1 VFIINSIY
9 GIDTLSCIAMECL
22 SSMNIFENHYHI
34 LIQAVIQLVC
44 WRYIFN
50 VTRQYVT
57 DNCTNQQWFRRWSE
71 KPNGRGGETGDE
83 EVIETCV
90 CFTQHSFGGFFLGLA
105 YYLQSPQLFV
115 IGALSEFAFEAID
128 MVRVFKKH
136 LNSKGPLKG
145 EDWFEIAILI
155 LHHQGA
161 FTAILPAC
169 MYYADNE
176 NVQQIAWGLL
186 GFVPMLLLFS
196 GFNNTRDVYNLQE
209 RGQFTVSYLVMVVFY
224 LYFRWDITMVG
235 MYGFLTGDE
244 FYTLSVGLKTMLI
257 VYCVG
262 IKFFDLVF
270 SPIMLT
276 QMYQWLFTQKCM
288 ERSTKITKASL
299 MKPCSMP
306 VQLIRMQSTPLF

>member
-1 VFIINSIY
+1 
-9 GIDTLSCIAMECL
+9 MECL
-22 SSMNIFENHYHI
+22 LSMNVFESHYHI
-34 LIQAVIQLVC
+34 LIQAVIQLVS

-50 VTRQYVT
+50 LTRQYVT
-57 DNCTNQQWFRRWSE
+57 KNCTNKQWFRRWSE
-71 KPNGRGGETGDE
+71 KPDGRGGENGDE
-83 EVIETCV
+83 RVIYTFV
-90 CFTQHSFGGFFLGLA
+90 MFTQHSFGGLFLGLA

-128 MVRVFKKH
+128 MVRIIRKH
-136 LNSKGPLKG
+136 IDGKG
-145 EDWFEIAILI
+145 ENWFELLIGI

-161 FTAILPAC
+161 ITAILPAC

-176 NVQQIAWGLL
+176 NVRQIAWGLL
-186 GFVPMLLLFS
+186 GFIPMMLVLA
-196 GFNNTRDVYNLQE
+196 GFNGTRDVYNLQE
-209 RGQFTVSYLVMVVFY
+209 RGQFTVSFLVLVVLY
-224 LYFRWDITMVG
+224 QYFRWGITMVG

-244 FYTLSVGLKTMLI
+244 FYGLSVGLKTMLI

-262 IKFFDLVF
+262 IKLFDLIY
-270 SPIMLT
+270 SPLMLT
-276 QMYQWLFTQKCM
+276 QMYQWLFTPKCM